1 MATATTELSILIS
14 AKNEASATFASIKSD
29 FGGLSSAV
37 ATGAKV
43 AAGAIVAASGA
54 AIAFGISAVKAYADS
69 ELQMK
74 KVDQTLKNLGGNF
87 EANKK
92 QILDVADA
100 TRRLGFDDDDTVQS
114 MTNLFARTKD
124 LTTATELNTIA
135 MDLAR
140 YKNIDL
146 STASDAVGK
155 AFSGNTILLK
165 SFGVQIDDTSKGIVG
180 LRQAHETFAGIA
192 EADAN
197 TITVA
202 WDRLSITFDNV
213 KKSIGKVL
221 STEVISGLGF
231 LGDLMDKIE
240 KIDFAKVFN
249 DAKTAILG
257 FFKGVDDNS
266 GLMEYLRSLWER
278 LVDVYNT
285 FVKPALDDL
294 LSALGENHDTIEA
307 LTGSFLKFLA
317 FLADKV
323 LLAVLGL
330 IVAAL
335 ESMAFVIREL
345 KPLVEGLADAFITI
359 EQAATKAYNAVKNF
373 LSVAGNKISGAYN
386 SALSAVGLRASGGP
400 VAGGSP
406 YIVGERGPEL
416 FVPNM
421 SGSIVPNGALAGAGG
436 GTVVNING
444 GTYLSQDVAKQ
455 IGDMIIEQFKRIS
468 KI

>member
-1 MATATTELSILIS
+1 MATATSELSILIT
-14 AKNEASATFASIKSD
+14 AKNEASATFSAIKSD
-29 FGGLSSAV
+29 FGGLSSAL

-43 AAGAIVAASGA
+43 AAGAIAAAGAAS
-54 AIAFGISAVKAYADS
+54 IAFGISAVKAYAES

-74 KVDQTLKNLGGNF
+74 KVDTTLKNLGGNF
-87 EANKK
+87 EKNKK

-146 STASDAVGK
+146 QTASDAVGK

-165 SFGVQIDDTSKGIVG
+165 SFGVSIDDTSKGIVG
-180 LRQAHETFAGIA
+180 LRQAHDTFAGNA
-192 EADAN
+192 EAAAN
-197 TITVA
+197 TLAVSWTRITN
-202 WDRLSITFDNV
+202 SFDNV
-213 KKSIGKVL
+213 KKAIGKVL
-221 STEVISGLGF
+221 SSEVMGGLSFLSGILE
-231 LGDLMDKIE
+231 KIE
-240 KIDFAKVFN
+240 RIDFQKTFDTAK
-249 DAKTAILG
+249 ASILS
-257 FFKGVDDNS
+257 FFKGVEENS
-266 GLMEYLRSLWER
+266 HVLEYLKELWDR
-278 LVDVYNT
+278 LVEVYNT
-285 FVKPALDDL
+285 FVKPALADFL
-294 LSALGENHDTIEA
+294 EALGQNDDTIQS
-307 LTGSFLKFLA
+307 LTGSFVKFLA

-323 LLAVLGL
+323 LLTTLGL
-330 IVAAL
+330 IVTVL
-335 ESMAFVIREL
+335 ESMAFIIREL
-345 KPLVEGLADAFITI
+345 KPLINGLADAFIKI
-359 EQAATKAYNAVKNF
+359 EETATKAYNAVKNF

-400 VAGGSP
+400 VSGGSP

-421 SGSIVPNGALAGAGG
+421 SGSIVPNNALGG
-436 GTVVNING
+436 GGGVTVNING
-444 GTYLSQDVAKQ
+444 GTYLSPDVAQ
-455 IGDMIIEQFKRIS
+455 RIGDMIISQFKRIS